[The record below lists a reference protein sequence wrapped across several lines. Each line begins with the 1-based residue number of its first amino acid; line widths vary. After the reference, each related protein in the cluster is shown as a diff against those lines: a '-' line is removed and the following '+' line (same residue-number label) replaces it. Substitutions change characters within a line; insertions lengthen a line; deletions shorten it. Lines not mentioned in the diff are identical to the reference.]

1 MIHFDLDAFFC
12 AVEEQRDPTLAG
24 KPFAV
29 GGRPEE
35 RGVVA
40 SCSYAARQMGVHSA
54 MPMSR
59 ALRLCPSLIIAPA
72 RHSAYRAVSQQAM
85 ARLHALTS
93 QVEQLSIDEAFLD
106 VSDLSE
112 TAEMIARRLQA
123 TIRAELNL
131 PCSLGVAGNKL
142 VAKIANNVGKAA
154 NRGPH
159 PPNAITVVEPGREA
173 EFLAP
178 LPADELWGVG
188 PKTAQRLAALGVHT
202 IGDIGQQPVCELVR
216 LFGKHGEKMAR
227 HARGLDDQPIITTH
241 EPKSISQEVTFV
253 RNVNDAGVLHK
264 ELDEQARKVGAE
276 LRRKGLSAGVVKIK
290 LRWADFTT
298 QTRQTTLERPS
309 DDGAQIARVADQ
321 LLQRVWDGR
330 PLRLIGVGVSGLTN
344 EARQMSLWD
353 QAGERD
359 EQLQQ
364 TLDELRVRYGEKVIH
379 RASDLLPG

>member
-1 MIHFDLDAFFC
+1 
-12 AVEEQRDPTLAG
+12 
-24 KPFAV
+24 
-29 GGRPEE
+29 
-35 RGVVA
+35 
-40 SCSYAARQMGVHSA
+40 
-54 MPMSR
+54 
-59 ALRLCPSLIIAPA
+59 
-72 RHSAYRAVSQQAM
+72 
-85 ARLHALTS
+85 
-93 QVEQLSIDEAFLD
+93 
-106 VSDLSE
+106 
-112 TAEMIARRLQA
+112 
-123 TIRAELNL
+123 
-131 PCSLGVAGNKL
+131 
-142 VAKIANNVGKAA
+142 
-154 NRGPH
+154 
-159 PPNAITVVEPGREA
+159 
-173 EFLAP
+173 
-178 LPADELWGVG
+178 
-188 PKTAQRLAALGVHT
+188 
-202 IGDIGQQPVCELVR
+202 LVR